1 MADRER
7 PPSFE
12 LSSERVRY
20 VCISMLQVVVLGA
33 KMSAYEASNNGGHFS
48 KLLPLKKAPT
58 FQLTTQILGVLL
70 VIFSH
75 GVRT

>member
-20 VCISMLQVVVLGA
+20 VCILMLQDVDLGA
-33 KMSAYEASNNGGHFS
+33 KMSAYRASNNGGHFS
-48 KLLPLKKAPT
+48 KLLPLKNALT
-58 FQLTTQILGVLL
+58 FQLTTQIFGVLL

-75 GVRT
+75 GVST